1 MPFDVEDRRE
11 RMTPMRTCGGHSQ
24 DSWPSLRLERKPR
37 KDFEQPGVRIQVEL
51 WADDYRLS
59 AGLQGL
65 CTTPGG
71 AIDLEHI
78 MNGAPELYHAQP

>member
-1 MPFDVEDRRE
+1 M
-11 RMTPMRTCGGHSQ
+11 GGTARIVGLHS
-24 DSWPSLRLERKPR
+24 DWNGSPGRA
-37 KDFEQPGVRIQVEL
+37 FEQSGVRIQVEL
-51 WADDYRLS
+51 WVDDYRLS